1 MIWIKYFLVQDGV
14 LRASNQ
20 LLRYWQQYGAVRAG
34 CPRSSRSYWIN
45 NFSSVISLQEVTA
58 HFSSC
63 YTFLQHALLT
73 NAISNKS
80 FRLCREFLGESS
92 LQRRLRLRGQG
103 RCISFRTATV
113 FKWKLQAVQTTWHCE
128 RRLIMTNSPL
138 PWVLIK
144 NSSFS
149 SLSLSLAS
157 EQNWGNGPNFRL
169 WHSCRICYHFDWDQ
183 SHFLTSQLRL
193 SWNND
198 SYAHVAWVQPNP
210 EMNSVGFL
218 GISVFLNS
226 SFSLLDVILNA
237 VNLLL
242 KEKCSQNQIITFVF
256 CGFFIYPLGVTG
268 GIHTLPFSVLM
279 NQYLWSFCR
288 RCNWLGRCAATG
300 KQIKIVRV
308 PFKTCT
314 ENNGGFTR

>member
-1 MIWIKYFLVQDGV
+1 MSFL
-14 LRASNQ
+14 AN
-20 LLRYWQQYGAVRAG
+20 
-34 CPRSSRSYWIN
+34 
-45 NFSSVISLQEVTA
+45 
-58 HFSSC
+58 H
-63 YTFLQHALLT
+63 
-73 NAISNKS
+73 
-80 FRLCREFLGESS
+80 LCRGGWGCEG
-92 LQRRLRLRGQG
+92 RG
-103 RCISFRTATV
+103 RCISFRAATV
-113 FKWKLQAVQTTWHCE
+113 FKWKPQAVQTTWHCE

-157 EQNWGNGPNFRL
+157 EQNWGNGPYFRL

-210 EMNSVGFL
+210 EINSVGFL

-237 VNLLL
+237 VNLLW
-242 KEKCSQNQIITFVF
+242 NAV
-256 CGFFIYPLGVTG
+256 
-268 GIHTLPFSVLM
+268 
-279 NQYLWSFCR
+279 
-288 RCNWLGRCAATG
+288 
-300 KQIKIVRV
+300 KIRL
-308 PFKTCT
+308 
-314 ENNGGFTR
+314 